1 MDRRS
6 EPVYAPRMTDVVTAT
21 SAEQP
26 DVRRMT
32 SSGVQATLQVLELL
46 AARGQLQ
53 LSEISRE
60 LGLAK
65 STVHR
70 VCAILVERAWAVR
83 DDEGR
88 YALGIRAL
96 ALGSR
101 SSHLPIVVAFRTV
114 AAQLLTRHDETI
126 CLAALDGDDSVF
138 VAVEET
144 SHPVRLVTHVGSRT
158 PAFASA
164 SGRVILA
171 SRAEKDLVGEYGGR
185 PLVTP
190 TGRRLNGVAELRAIL
205 EAVRRDG
212 YAENDEE
219 TAEGLYA
226 AAVPIVNAAG
236 TTLAA
241 LTLCVPTSR
250 MSPERGQALLADLRA
265 AGETL
270 SELVSWLPAFTVGPA
285 VADLA

>member
-1 MDRRS
+1 
-6 EPVYAPRMTDVVTAT
+6 
-21 SAEQP
+21 
-26 DVRRMT
+26 MT
-32 SSGVQATLQVLELL
+32 SSGVHATLRVLDLL
-46 AARGQLQ
+46 AGKGPLQ
-53 LSEISRE
+53 LAGISRE
-60 LGLAK
+60 LGLPK
-65 STVHR
+65 STLHR

-88 YALGIRAL
+88 YALGTRAL
-96 ALGSR
+96 AMGSR
-101 SSHLPIVVAFRTV
+101 SAQLPIVVGFRTV
-114 AAQLLTRHDETI
+114 AAGLLTLHDETV

-171 SRAEKDLVGEYGGR
+171 SRPDKDLVGEYGGR

-190 TGRRLNGVAELRAIL
+190 TGRRLNGVAELRSIL
-205 EAVRRDG
+205 ERVRRDG

-219 TAEGLYA
+219 TAVGLYTA
-226 AAVPIVNAAG
+226 SVPIVNEAG

-241 LTLCVPTSR
+241 LTICVPTSR
-250 MSPERGQALLADLRA
+250 MPPGRREAIIADLKA
-265 AGETL
+265 AGERL
-270 SELVSWLPAFTVGPA
+270 SDLVRWLPAFTVGP
-285 VADLA
+285 